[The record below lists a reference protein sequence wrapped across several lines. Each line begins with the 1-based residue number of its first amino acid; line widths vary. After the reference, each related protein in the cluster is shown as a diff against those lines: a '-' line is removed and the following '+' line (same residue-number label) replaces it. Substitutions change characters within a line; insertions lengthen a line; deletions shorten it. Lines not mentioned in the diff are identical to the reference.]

1 VQFWERKSAGRV
13 SKISQIPAGVG
24 RVFSNSCGCGAGLKF
39 AGVGQNRRQKVSN
52 RGALRLF
59 GGA

>member
-1 VQFWERKSAGRV
+1 VQFWEGKSAGRV
-13 SKISQIPAGVG
+13 SHISQIPAGVG
-24 RVFSNSCGCGAGLKF
+24 RVFLNSGGCRASLKF
-39 AGVGQNRRQKVSN
+39 AGVGENPCKKVSN